1 MAVCFQPMSYTELS
15 TDEEQLGLMV
25 LLKCQFGDLF
35 FYAPVPRTMF
45 ETGFWGLS
53 LILKAYS
60 LNKVAAW
67 TDPLSWSIS

>member
-15 TDEEQLGLMV
+15 MDEEQLGLMV

-45 ETGFWGLS
+45 ETGFWRLS
-53 LILKAYS
+53 LS
-60 LNKVAAW
+60 
-67 TDPLSWSIS
+67 